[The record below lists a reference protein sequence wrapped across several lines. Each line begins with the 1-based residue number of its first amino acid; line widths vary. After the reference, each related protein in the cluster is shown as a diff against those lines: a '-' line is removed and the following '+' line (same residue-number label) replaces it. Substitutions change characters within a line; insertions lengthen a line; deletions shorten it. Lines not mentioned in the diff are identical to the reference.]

1 MNLKVDIVNHDSEIE
16 VKVFGEVDAY
26 TAPKLRESLI
36 PLTEEQ
42 GAVILVNLSGV
53 DYMDSTGL
61 GVFIGALKSSRQNE
75 STLKLFGMTDRV
87 ERLFQITGLN
97 EVMDIETSATRGET
111 Q

>member
-1 MNLKVDIVNHDSEIE
+1 MNLKVDIIHNDSQIE
-16 VKVFGEVDAY
+16 VSVFGEVDAY

-36 PLTEEQ
+36 PLTEEE
-42 GAVILVNLSGV
+42 GVDIFVNLAGV

-61 GVFIGALKSSRQNE
+61 GVFIGALKSSRKHN
-75 STLKLFGMTDRV
+75 STLKLHGMTDRV

-97 EVMDIETSATRGET
+97 EVMDIETSPRGET